1 MSNDPMETLNPSLL
15 SYLACPLCKGNLKN
29 TGTNQVECLSCKAV
43 YPVDDGIPM
52 LLPPQLE
59 EFKML
64 EAEFHSNEANEFVER
79 HLKFSYRVSRYHEDY
94 LACFRDL
101 QKGAV
106 VLEVSGGGGL
116 EACRLKDMGLSVI
129 ESDIAVGMVK
139 RARKRAADEG
149 QDAHSVFVVC
159 DAELLP
165 CQDKSLD
172 AILIVGALH
181 HLPSPERFFAAAKRA
196 LKPGGLLVIGFE
208 PNRWPYYTVIPVLR
222 FLNRLL
228 QPRRSINPGETSIG
242 DMETTGFVEADFE
255 RFLRTEGLKKVCLQ
269 RIWYLS
275 GFVQFAVS
283 YINKGRPVERLIDL
297 PLVLQRALVA
307 CDDFLSRIPLLR
319 RLCWHWTLVA
329 QRPETN
335 NGV

>member
-1 MSNDPMETLNPSLL
+1 METLPPSLL
-15 SYLACPLCKGNLKN
+15 SYLACPLCKGKLKN
-29 TGTNQVECLSCKAV
+29 TGTNQVECLSCEEV
-43 YPVDDGIPM
+43 YPVDDGIPI

-59 EFKML
+59 EFKIL
-64 EAEFHSNEANEFVER
+64 EAEFHSNEADYFAER
-79 HLKFSYRVSRYHEDY
+79 AHKFSYRVSRYHEDY
-94 LACFRDL
+94 LTCFRDL

-116 EACRLKDMGLSVI
+116 EACLLKDMGLTVI

-139 RARKRAADEG
+139 RARRCAADDG
-149 QDAHSVFVVC
+149 QNVHSVFVVC

-165 CQDKSLD
+165 CQDQSLD

-222 FLNRLL
+222 FLSRMLHPNRN
-228 QPRRSINPGETSIG
+228 INPGETSIG
-242 DMETTGFVEADFE
+242 DMETKGFVEADFE
-255 RFLRTEGLKKVCLQ
+255 RFLRAEGLKKVSLQ
-269 RIWYLS
+269 RIWYLG

-283 YINKGRPVERLIDL
+283 YINKKRPVERMIDL
-297 PLVLQRALVA
+297 PIALQRVLVA
-307 CDDFLSRIPLLR
+307 CDNFLSRIPLLR
-319 RLCWHWTLVA
+319 RFCWHWTLVA
-329 QRPETN
+329 QRPKTN
-335 NGV
+335 DNI

>member
-1 MSNDPMETLNPSLL
+1 MVTLPHPLL

-43 YPVDDGIPM
+43 YPVDEGIPI

-64 EAEFHSNEANEFVER
+64 EAEFHTNEANEFAER

-94 LACFRDL
+94 LTCFRDCL
-101 QKGAV
+101 KGAV

-116 EACRLKDMGLSVI
+116 EACRLKDMGLTVI

-139 RARKRAADEG
+139 RSRKRASDEG

-165 CQDKSLD
+165 CRDQSLD
-172 AILIVGALH
+172 AVLIVGALH

-208 PNRWPYYTVIPVLR
+208 PNRWPYFTIIPVA
-222 FLNRLL
+222 RLL
-228 QPRRSINPGETSIG
+228 SRLLHPHRNTNPGAISVG
-242 DMETTGFVEADFE
+242 DMETSGFVEADFDQL
-255 RFLRTEGLKKVCLQ
+255 LRTEGLKKVSLQ
-269 RIWYLS
+269 RIWYVD
-275 GFVQFAVS
+275 GFIQLAVS
-283 YINKGRPVERLIDL
+283 FINRKRPVERLVDL
-297 PLVLQRALVA
+297 PLALQRVLVT
-307 CDDFLSRIPLLR
+307 CDDFLSRIPVLR
-319 RLCWHWTLVA
+319 WFCWHWTLVA
-329 QRPETN
+329 QRPKTN
-335 NGV
+335 NDI

>member
-1 MSNDPMETLNPSLL
+1 MEILLPPELL

-29 TGTNQVECLSCKAV
+29 TGTNQVECLSCKTV
-43 YPVDDGIPM
+43 YPVDDGIPI

-64 EAEFHSNEANEFVER
+64 EAEYHSNEADEFAER

-94 LACFRDL
+94 LTCFRDYP
-101 QKGAV
+101 KGAV
-106 VLEVSGGGGL
+106 VLEVGGGGGV
-116 EACRLKDMGLSVI
+116 EACRLKDMGLTVI

-149 QDAHSVFVVC
+149 QNAHSVFVVC

-165 CQDKSLD
+165 CQDHSLD
-172 AILIVGALH
+172 AILIVAALH
-181 HLPSPERFFAAAKRA
+181 HLPSPELFFAASKRA
-196 LKPGGLLVIGFE
+196 LRPGGLLVIGFE
-208 PNRWPYYTVIPVLR
+208 PNRWPYFTVIPALR
-222 FLNRLL
+222 FLSRMLHPNRN
-228 QPRRSINPGETSIG
+228 INPNEISIG
-242 DMETTGFVEADFE
+242 DMETTGFIETDFE
-255 RFLRTEGLKKVCLQ
+255 RFLRTTGLKKVRLQ

-275 GFVQFAVS
+275 GFVQCVVS
-283 YINKGRPVERLIDL
+283 YINNKKRQTERFIDL
-297 PLVLQRALVA
+297 PIALQRALVA

-329 QRPETN
+329 QRPTTN
-335 NGV
+335 NDI